1 MGTVGSTDKKIGSP
15 RPSHRER
22 EVQFRSTAENAA
34 FNVPDLGA
42 YSDFEECALSEE
54 KGREEKNQIR
64 TPLLVSSSPP
74 RLGRDRDVK
83 LDERSSEDLP
93 PEKEEDRA
101 TQPEIKTSEF
111 NSFTHPSRIPSDKR
125 QEYELWLRSE
135 LAKRHLDG
143 YHDLSFKTVDGKVRV
158 RFKRRFKGGR
168 VPLDKK
174 GLQEAI
180 QQAERLVMSPV
191 IAETNSR
198 NFRDWITVKRI
209 SHQGHQYIEL
219 INVPPHSPIVAE
231 VSNLLHYFVYR
242 MYEGACKLHFINS
255 AKVHAFR
262 VAPSGKQRPEFNS
275 IKLSDYEDEI
285 LRITMQEISVLANN
299 GYDIHNLDKEATGTL
314 EKRVTRRL
322 AKSLSIDFSS
332 IPKERIV
339 ELDA

>member
-158 RFKRRFKGGR
+158 RFKRRFRAAVCHSTKR
-168 VPLDKK
+168 ACRRPFSK
-174 GLQEAI
+174 
-180 QQAERLVMSPV
+180 
-191 IAETNSR
+191 R
-198 NFRDWITVKRI
+198 NDW
-209 SHQGHQYIEL
+209 
-219 INVPPHSPIVAE
+219 
-231 VSNLLHYFVYR
+231 
-242 MYEGACKLHFINS
+242 
-255 AKVHAFR
+255 
-262 VAPSGKQRPEFNS
+262 
-275 IKLSDYEDEI
+275 
-285 LRITMQEISVLANN
+285 
-299 GYDIHNLDKEATGTL
+299 
-314 EKRVTRRL
+314 
-322 AKSLSIDFSS
+322 
-332 IPKERIV
+332 
-339 ELDA
+339 